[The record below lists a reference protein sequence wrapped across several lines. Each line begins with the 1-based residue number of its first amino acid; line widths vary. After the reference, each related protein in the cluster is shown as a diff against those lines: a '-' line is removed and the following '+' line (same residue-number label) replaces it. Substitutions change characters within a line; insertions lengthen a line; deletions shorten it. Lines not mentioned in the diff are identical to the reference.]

1 MIHLRQADSEVNA
14 MGSCIYSDFF
24 NSLNGLDIIFYLL
37 YTIIIIYG
45 MIEKK
50 KNKIVDYD
58 ERQQQNRLKAF
69 RFGYI
74 LTIVGCFISVGLY
87 PVWIQLKF
95 YIPFLFFLPVAVGD
109 CGLTLFSVIT
119 DSYLPLWD
127 NYKSRFYVLLYCLI
141 TMVIHLLFFILR
153 FLRLREADAAAEL
166 NIMSTNACLIFLLI
180 IVFLIELIAVI
191 IKVLCER
198 KRNKEE
204 TAGVE

>member
-1 MIHLRQADSEVNA
+1 

-24 NSLNGLDIIFYLL
+24 NSLSCLDIIFYLL
-37 YTIIIIYG
+37 YMILIIHG

-74 LTIVGCFISVGLY
+74 FTIVGCFISVGLY

-109 CGLTLFSVIT
+109 CGLTLF
-119 DSYLPLWD
+119 PL
-127 NYKSRFYVLLYCLI
+127 
-141 TMVIHLLFFILR
+141 
-153 FLRLREADAAAEL
+153 
-166 NIMSTNACLIFLLI
+166 
-180 IVFLIELIAVI
+180 
-191 IKVLCER
+191 
-198 KRNKEE
+198 
-204 TAGVE
+204 